1 MAGPS
6 VLSLD
11 FTALLTSTLMKQSST
26 LNDNIS
32 LANYF
37 FYRLKELGQIKETS
51 DLGERYK
58 VNLMYAL
65 APTTAFAGYDL
76 LPVDPVDG
84 LTAAFFDW
92 RNAVTPISISG
103 DEKRKNRGSAVK
115 IIDLLTAKTEQA
127 RTSITEFWGKA
138 FLQGNG
144 INSPTAIETAYVDA
158 GNGASFIDPLPLL
171 VKYDPTTSTVV
182 GNINQSTSLWWRN
195 QRTADASSTFAGF
208 RKNLRNLFNNCGTGG
223 GGGKRFPDIH
233 LVDQSTCEFYE
244 EMLTFFYRNTSN
256 ARADIPF
263 DNLNFK
269 GFPVTWDE
277 NVPDVANTTTVQT
290 ATSGTWYML
299 NSQYMTIMADSQNNF
314 RARPAVE
321 PANQDASISQIL
333 WTGASAVSNRRKHG
347 VMGSIDTTI
356 AS

>member
-1 MAGPS
+1 MPGPS

-32 LANYF
+32 ASNYF
-37 FYRLKELGQIKETS
+37 FYRLKELGKMKETS
-51 DLGERYK
+51 DLGERLK

-65 APTTAFAGYDL
+65 APTSTYAGYDT

-92 RNAVTPISISG
+92 RNAVTPVSISG
-103 DEKRKNRGSAVK
+103 DEKAKNRGSAVR
-115 IIDLLTAKTEQA
+115 IIDLLETKVEQA

-144 INSPTAIETAYVDA
+144 INNPTAVLTPFTDP
-158 GNGASFIDPLPLL
+158 GNGSLFIDPLPKL
-171 VKYDPTTSTVV
+171 VDYDPTASRTI
-182 GNINQSTSLWWRN
+182 GNINQSTSAWWRN
-195 QRTADASSTFAGF
+195 KFDAQDGTTFAGF
-208 RKNLRNLFNNCGTGG
+208 RKELRTLFNNCGKGG

-233 LVDQSTCEFYE
+233 LVDQATSEFYE
-244 EMLTFFYRNTSN
+244 EMLTFFYRNTSS
-256 ARADIPF
+256 ARAEIPF
-263 DNLNFK
+263 DNLSFK
-269 GFPVTWDE
+269 GFPVVWDE
-277 NVPDVANTTTVQT
+277 NVIDAAGGTTTQS

-299 NSQYMTIMADSQNNF
+299 NSQYFDITADASTNF

-333 WTGASAVSNRRKHG
+333 WRGAASVSNRRKHG

>member
-6 VLSLD
+6 SLTLD

-26 LNDNIS
+26 LVNNIS
-32 LANYF
+32 LANYA
-37 FYRLKELGQIKETS
+37 FYRLKEIGAIKETA

-65 APTTAFAGYDL
+65 APTSTYAGYDA

-84 LTAAFFDW
+84 LTSAFFDW

-103 DEKRKNRGSAVK
+103 DEKAKNRGSMVQV
-115 IIDLLTAKTEQA
+115 INLLATKTEQA
-127 RTSITEFWGKA
+127 RISITEFWGKA

-144 INSPTAIETAYVDA
+144 INNPTAIETAYVDP
-158 GNGASFIDPLPLL
+158 GNGSAFIDPLPLL
-171 VKYDPTTSTVV
+171 VKYDPTTSTTI
-182 GNINQSTSLWWRN
+182 GNINQSTSTWWQNRK
-195 QRTADASSTFAGF
+195 TADTSTTFAGF
-208 RKNLRNLFNNCGTGG
+208 RKNLRNLFNRCGLGG
-223 GGGKRFPDIH
+223 GGTKRYPDIH
-233 LVDQSTCEFYE
+233 ICDQNTYEFYE
-244 EMLTFFYRNTSN
+244 EVLTFFYRNTQL

-263 DNLNFK
+263 DNTTFK
-269 GFPVTWDE
+269 GYPVTWDE
-277 NVPDVANTTTVQT
+277 SVPDVAGGTTTQST
-290 ATSGTWYML
+290 TSGTWYML
-299 NSQYMTIMADSQNNF
+299 NSAFLTIMADSQTNF

-333 WTGASAVSNRRKHG
+333 WRGAAGVSQRRKHG

-356 AS
+356 TS

>member
-1 MAGPS
+1 MKQ
-6 VLSLD
+6 
-11 FTALLTSTLMKQSST
+11 TSTLT
-26 LNDNIS
+26 DNIS

-65 APTTAFAGYDL
+65 APTSTYAGYDA

-84 LTAAFFDW
+84 LTSAFFDW
-92 RNAVTPISISG
+92 RNAVTPVSISG
-103 DEKRKNRGSAVK
+103 DEKAKNRGNMVQV
-115 IIDLLTAKTEQA
+115 INLLTTKTEQA

-144 INSPTAIETAYVDA
+144 VNLPTAIETAYVDP
-158 GNGASFIDPLPLL
+158 GNGSAFIDPLPLL
-171 VKYDPTTSTVV
+171 VKYDPTTSTTI
-182 GNINQSTSLWWRN
+182 GNINQSISSWWRN
-195 QRTADASSTFAGF
+195 QRTADASTTFAGF
-208 RKNLRNLFNNCGTGG
+208 RKNLRTMFNNCGKGG
-223 GGGKRFPDIH
+223 GGGKRYPDIH
-233 LVDQSTCEFYE
+233 LVDQSTAEFYE
-244 EMLTFFYRNTSN
+244 EMLTFFYRNTSS

-263 DNLNFK
+263 DNLSFP

-277 NVPDVANTTTVQT
+277 SIPDVANGTTVQT
-290 ATSGTWYML
+290 ASSGTWYML
-299 NSQYMTIMADSQNNF
+299 NSSYLTIMADAQTNF

-333 WTGASAVSNRRKHG
+333 WRGAAGVSQRRKHG
-347 VMGSIDTTI
+347 VMGSIDTAI

>member
-1 MAGPS
+1 MGTT
-6 VLSLD
+6 LTLD
-11 FTALLTSTLMKQSST
+11 YAALLTSTLMKQSKT
-26 LNDNIS
+26 LADNIS
-32 LANYF
+32 QSNYF
-37 FYRLKELGQIKETS
+37 FFRLKELGKIMETS
-51 DLGERYK
+51 DLGERFK

-65 APTTAFAGYDL
+65 APTDTYAGYDA

-103 DEKRKNRGSAVK
+103 DEKAKNRGAAQ
-115 IIDLLTAKTEQA
+115 IISLLETKVEQA
-127 RTSITEFWGKA
+127 RTSITEFWGRA

-144 INSPTAIETAYVDA
+144 INNPTSILTPYTSPA
-158 GNGASFIDPLPLL
+158 NGSLFIDPLPKL
-171 VKYDPTTSTVV
+171 VDYDPTASRTI
-182 GNINQSTSLWWRN
+182 GEINQSTSSWWRN
-195 QRTADASSTFAGF
+195 KFDAQGGTTFAGF
-208 RKNLRNLFNNCGTGG
+208 RKELRSLFNECGKGG

-233 LVDQSTCEFYE
+233 LVDQSTSEFYE
-244 EMLTFFYRNTSN
+244 EMLTFFYRNTSS

-263 DNLNFK
+263 ENLSFK

-277 NVPDVANTTTVQT
+277 NVPDVALGTTVQT

-299 NSQYMTIMADSQNNF
+299 NSEYFGVMADAQSNF

-333 WTGASAVSNRRKHG
+333 WRGVASVSNRRKHG

>member
-1 MAGPS
+1 MPS
-6 VLSLD
+6 PSILSLD
-11 FTALLTSTLMKQSST
+11 FSALLTSTLMKQSKT
-26 LNDNIS
+26 LVDNIS

-37 FYRLKELGQIKETS
+37 FYRLKELGKFKETS
-51 DLGERYK
+51 DLGERLK

-65 APTTAFAGYDL
+65 APTSTYAGYDA

-103 DEKRKNRGSAVK
+103 DEKAKNRGSAVQ
-115 IIDLLTAKTEQA
+115 IISLMETKVEQA
-127 RTSITEFWGKA
+127 RQSITEFWGKA

-144 INSPTAIETAYVDA
+144 VNNPTAIETAYVDS
-158 GNGASFIDPLPLL
+158 GNGSAFIDPLPLL
-171 VKYDPTTSTVV
+171 VKYDPTTSTTI
-182 GNINQSTSLWWRN
+182 GNINQSTSAWWRN
-195 QRTADASSTFAGF
+195 RTSTQGGTTFAGF
-208 RKNLRNLFNNCGTGG
+208 RKELRTLFNNCGKGG

-233 LVDQSTCEFYE
+233 LVDQSVCEFYE
-244 EMLTFFYRNTSN
+244 EMLTAFHQNNSS

-263 DNLNFK
+263 DNFAFK

-277 NVPDVANTTTVQT
+277 SVPDVALGTTVQT
-290 ATSGTWYML
+290 TTSGTWYML
-299 NSQYMTIMADSQNNF
+299 NSQYIDIHCDAHTNF

-333 WTGASAVSNRRKHG
+333 WRGASSVSNRRKHG

>member
-1 MAGPS
+1 MTGPS
-6 VLSLD
+6 VLNLD
-11 FTALLTSTLMKQSST
+11 FTALLTSTLMKQSKS
-26 LNDNIS
+26 LADNIS
-32 LANYF
+32 QANYF
-37 FYRLKELGQIKETS
+37 FFRLKEIGAFKETA

-65 APTTAFAGYDL
+65 APTSTYAGYDT

-84 LTAAFFDW
+84 LTSAFYDW

-103 DEKRKNRGSAVK
+103 DEKAKNRGSMVQV
-115 IIDLLTAKTEQA
+115 INLLSTKTMQA
-127 RTSITEFWGKA
+127 RTSIEEFWGRA

-144 INSPTAIETAYVDA
+144 INSASDILTPYTDP
-158 GNGASFIDPLPLL
+158 GNSSVFIDPIGKL
-171 VKYDPTTSTVV
+171 VDYDPTASRVV
-182 GNINQSTSLWWRN
+182 GNINQSTSSWWRN
-195 QRTADASSTFAGF
+195 QYKADASTTFAGF
-208 RKNLRNLFNNCGTGG
+208 RKNLRNLFNNCGKGG

-233 LVDQSTCEFYE
+233 LTDQSVYEFYE
-244 EMLTFFYRNTSN
+244 EMLTFFYRNTTL

-263 DNLNFK
+263 QNVSFN
-269 GFPVTWDE
+269 GYPVTWDE
-277 NVPDVANTTTVQT
+277 NVCDVANGTTVQL

-299 NSQYMTIMADSQNNF
+299 NSAFIDIMADSQTNF

-333 WTGASAVSNRRKHG
+333 WRGATGVSNRRKHG

-356 AS
+356 TS

>member
-1 MAGPS
+1 MPSPS

-11 FTALLTSTLMKQSST
+11 FTALLTSTLMKQSKT
-26 LNDNIS
+26 LADNIS
-32 LANYF
+32 QSNYF
-37 FYRLKELGQIKETS
+37 FYRLKELGKIKETA
-51 DLGERYK
+51 DLGERLK

-65 APTTAFAGYDL
+65 APTSTYAGYDA

-103 DEKRKNRGSAVK
+103 DEKAKNRGSAVQ
-115 IIDLLTAKTEQA
+115 IISLMEAKVEQA

-144 INSPTAIETAYVDA
+144 INNPTDILTPYTDT
-158 GNGASFIDPLPLL
+158 GNGSLFIDPLPKL
-171 VKYDPTTSTVV
+171 VDYDPTASRTV
-182 GNINQSTSLWWRN
+182 GNINQATSSWWRN
-195 QRTADASSTFAGF
+195 QFDAQGGTTFAGF
-208 RKNLRNLFNNCGTGG
+208 RKELRNLFNNCGKGG

-233 LVDQSTCEFYE
+233 LVDQSTSEFYE
-244 EMLTFFYRNTSN
+244 EMLTFFYRNTSS

-263 DNLNFK
+263 DNAAFK
-269 GFPVTWDE
+269 GYPVTWDE
-277 NVPDVANTTTVQT
+277 NVPDVANGTTVQS

-299 NSQYMTIMADSQNNF
+299 NSTYFDIMADSQTNF

-333 WTGASAVSNRRKHG
+333 WRGCASVSNRRKHG

-356 AS
+356 SS

>member
-11 FTALLTSTLMKQSST
+11 FTALLTSTLMKQSSS
-26 LNDNIS
+26 LADNIS

-65 APTTAFAGYDL
+65 APTDTYAGYDA

-84 LTAAFFDW
+84 LTSAFFDW

-103 DEKRKNRGSAVK
+103 DEKAKNRGSAVQ
-115 IIDLLTAKTEQA
+115 IINLLEAKTEQA
-127 RTSITEFWGKA
+127 RLSITEFWGKA

-144 INSPTAIETAYVDA
+144 LNVASGIETAYVSPS
-158 GNGASFIDPLPLL
+158 NGAAFIDPLPLL
-171 VKYDPTTSTVV
+171 VKYDPTTSTTI
-182 GNINQSTSLWWRN
+182 GNINQSTSDWWRN
-195 QRTADASSTFAGF
+195 RRVADTSSTFAGF
-208 RKNLRNLFNNCGTGG
+208 RKNLRNLFNNCGKGG

-233 LVDQSTCEFYE
+233 LVDQNVAEFYE
-244 EMLTFFYRNTSN
+244 EMLTFFYRNTSA

-263 DNLNFK
+263 DNLSFK

-277 NVPDVANTTTVQT
+277 SVPDVAQTTTVQT

-299 NSQYMTIMADSQNNF
+299 NSAYLTIMADSQTNF

-333 WTGASAVSNRRKHG
+333 WRGAAGVSQRRKHG
-347 VMGSIDTTI
+347 VQGSIDTTI
-356 AS
+356 TS